1 MKKIIFI
8 SFILISFIFNSFS
21 DAKIDKIA
29 VINLEEVITT
39 VFAGNSGVI
48 QSIKRDKENLQNRLN
63 RIKENIMRLEA
74 MKLKTNDNNLKIT
87 YDQKIT
93 QLEKDYSDYYK
104 LKSYELQKKI
114 DNLEGSVLNEI
125 RQKVKQIAETEGYTI
140 VLDAK
145 SEAIFYYTTDIDITQ
160 KVIDYFKKAYG
171 EEETEE
177 TETE

>member
-1 MKKIIFI
+1 MKKNIII
-8 SFILISFIFNSFS
+8 LFILITLAFSLFS
-21 DAKIDKIA
+21 DAKIFKVA

-48 QSIKRDKENLQNRLN
+48 QEIKKDKENLQNRLN

-74 MKLKTNDNNLKIT
+74 KRLKTNDSNLKLT
-87 YDQKIT
+87 YSQKIA

-104 LKSYELQKKI
+104 LKSYELQKKM

-125 RQKVKQIAETEGYTI
+125 RQKVKQIAEVEGYSI

-160 KVIDYFKKAYG
+160 KVIEYFKKTYG
-171 EEETEE
+171 DEEEPE
-177 TETE
+177 